1 MTDYIALSYALV
13 ILVLVLVALY
23 ALAYPTLIAPRFF
36 KADVDALKDVAS
48 FITARST
55 QSRWRI
61 AFSFYAGS
69 VGAWAITTPAN
80 YASFAGWVGMVAY
93 AAACGLPIL
102 VLGLYGHK
110 VRCARG
116 PAPASPGRV
125 QSVCVKEPA
134 RGVTGR
140 QPRPHARA

>member
-23 ALAYPTLIAPRFF
+23 ALAYPTVIAPRFF
-36 KADVDALKDVAS
+36 KADAGALNDFES

-93 AAACGLPIL
+93 AVACGLPII
-102 VLGLYGHK
+102 VLAFYGHK
-110 VRCARG
+110 VRLRCARG
-116 PAPASPGRV
+116 PAPASPVRV
-125 QSVCVKEPA
+125 REPA
-134 RGVTGR
+134 RGAAGR

>member
-1 MTDYIALSYALV
+1 MTDFVAISYALV
-13 ILVLVLVALY
+13 IVVLAAVAIY
-23 ALAYPTLIAPRFF
+23 ALAYPSIIVPRFYSKESEAMQDLAGF
-36 KADVDALKDVAS
+36 L
-48 FITARST
+48 TAKKS
-55 QSRWRI
+55 QNRWRI

-102 VLGLYGHK
+102 VLGLHGHK

-116 PAPASPGRV
+116 PAPALAV
-125 QSVCVKEPA
+125 I
-134 RGVTGR
+134 
-140 QPRPHARA
+140 